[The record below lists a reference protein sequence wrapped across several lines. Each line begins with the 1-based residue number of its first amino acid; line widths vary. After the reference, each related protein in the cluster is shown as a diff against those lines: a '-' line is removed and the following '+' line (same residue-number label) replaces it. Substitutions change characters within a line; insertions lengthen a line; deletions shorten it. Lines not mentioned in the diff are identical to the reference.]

1 MSTPLYKSLKSN
13 GTTIYAF
20 PGAEEDINQISDNYK
35 MYFSKYTLLN
45 LPKVQTALTD
55 EPVTWDFE
63 NSFYGASPQPA
74 TTFADRSI
82 NSLRNYV
89 ANQEVTIRQTK
100 VNDNDYFYD
109 NSVLQTNTE
118 KIFFKW
124 AIKLGLIQF
133 EPAVDGDEYFGNLP
147 EFESNEITDTEYFP
161 EFLWKEREVSDNFI
175 STFYESGSIVNKLE
189 IEYQGTI
196 NYKVGDF
203 IEFFEIENVNFPT
216 ISKYAEVLE
225 VNEPSGSTG
234 YTVVFDI
241 TYTSSEQS
249 EPVGYSNLVYNK
261 LVRMIGEIQGN
272 NNVVS
277 QNLSFDQIMAFVSD
291 TTGETPDILFR
302 TKSDDNYTTDL
313 QFPILP
319 SQYQP
324 EIIGAEHFNSPIVQ
338 NPQNYPGDQ
347 YAQYDNDNNLNEY
360 TYLTKSGDQL
370 RRSGDYYGVSGDVNN
385 VTLNGETLDGLQLD
399 FDTSHYVKMN
409 TIGQE
414 VSNFD
419 EFNSKK
425 INGEFPEDFEYN
437 AILWYYNVED
447 INGNI
452 ATNLYGISFLDHPD
466 NDPVNTG
473 TQFPQLNKL
482 ASSDDQ
488 DGTAYQFSLNKHTT
502 LSTETPQPTFSNE
515 YINNMFGMNLFNEAM
530 KRLVVYNDSALN
542 IVAENEKILTKI
554 NELTQLVYTTTD
566 IDTINKQ
573 ILQLNELLKLY
584 STNQIV
590 DTESIKVVKNDTTSP
605 PEIQLY
611 NIEGRYNEITK
622 INTSK
627 LYDQDGY
634 IPMSVNVPDGKDFF
648 VYINNDDTVSQE
660 LLDGQ
665 RLTIVLNKDLDYK
678 QTADFVINSTD
689 ISTENK
695 QFDILLTYSDGVNV
709 PVLRTVV
716 SSLDLPVYYNTI
728 EQTQN
733 TSFNWKQVSQ
743 DITQFKLNAD
753 GETVGM
759 SASRVTG
766 LKKGDTILL
775 ENILLGLDSDTATSI
790 DGQYTIDS
798 IVGNTINID
807 YTENDNLVSYI
818 ETEISNGNL
827 SSGDI
832 ITDYDSMGL
841 FRLNKGYKVSVIRS
855 DESETSSF
863 EDRYLILINP
873 LD

>member
-1 MSTPLYKSLKSN
+1 MTPLYKSLKTN

-35 MYFSKYTLLN
+35 LYFSKYVLLN

-63 NSFYGASPQPA
+63 NTFYGASPQPA
-74 TTFADRSI
+74 TTFADRTV

-100 VNDNDYFYD
+100 INDSEYFYD
-109 NSVLQTNTE
+109 NSVIQTNTE
-118 KIFFKW
+118 KIFWKW
-124 AIKLGLIQF
+124 VKKLGLIQF
-133 EPAVDGDEYFGNLP
+133 EPAIDGDEYFGNLP
-147 EFESNEITDTEYFP
+147 EFESNEITDTDYFP
-161 EFLWKEREVSDNFI
+161 EFLWKEREVSDNYI
-175 STFYESGSIVNKLE
+175 SIFYESGSIVNKLE
-189 IEYQGTI
+189 IEYFEGTI
-196 NYKVGDF
+196 NYKVGDY
-203 IEFFEIENVNFPT
+203 IEFFGVENVNFPT
-216 ISKYAEVLE
+216 ISKYAEVLQ
-225 VNEPSGSTG
+225 VNEPDGSTG

-241 TYTSSEQS
+241 TYTGLEQS
-249 EPVGYSNLVYNK
+249 ETVGYSNLVYNK

-302 TKSDDNYTTDL
+302 TKSDSNYTTDL

-324 EIIGAEHFNSPIVQ
+324 EIVGAEHFNSPIVQ

-347 YAQYDNDNNLNEY
+347 YAQYDNDNGLNEY
-360 TYLTKSGDQL
+360 TYLTRSGDSL
-370 RRSGDYYGVSGDVNN
+370 RRSGDYYGVSGDINN
-385 VTLNGETLDGLQLD
+385 VTLNGETIDGIQLD

-414 VSNFD
+414 ISNFD

-425 INGEFPEDFEYN
+425 INGTFPKDFKYN

-452 ATNLYGISFLDHPD
+452 ATNLYGISFLDHP
-466 NDPVNTG
+466 NNNPVNTG
-473 TQFPQLNKL
+473 SQFPQLNKL
-482 ASSDDQ
+482 AATDQQ

-502 LSTETPQPTFSNE
+502 LSTENPQPVFSNE
-515 YINNMFGMNLFNEAM
+515 YINNLFGMSLFNEAM

-542 IVAENEKILTKI
+542 IVSDNQKILTKI
-554 NELTQLVYTTTD
+554 DELTQLVYTTTD
-566 IDTINKQ
+566 INTINKQ
-573 ILQLNELLKLY
+573 IYQLNELLKLY

-590 DTESIKVVKNDTTSP
+590 DTSSIKVVKNNTTTP
-605 PEIQLY
+605 PQIQLY

-622 INTSK
+622 IFASK

-634 IPMSVNVPDGKDFF
+634 IPMSVNVPEGKDFL
-648 VYINNDDTVSQE
+648 VYIVNDDTVSQE
-660 LLDGQ
+660 LPDNQ
-665 RLTIVLNKDLDYK
+665 SLTIVLNKDLYYK
-678 QTADFVINSTD
+678 QTVDFIVSSED
-689 ISTENK
+689 FSTENK
-695 QFDILLTYSDGVNV
+695 QLNILLTYSDGTNV
-709 PVLRTVV
+709 PLLRNLITN
-716 SSLDLPVYYNTI
+716 LDLPVYYNTV

-733 TSFNWKQVSQ
+733 SSFSWKQVST
-743 DITQFKLNAD
+743 DITQFKLNID

-759 SASRVTG
+759 SASRVSG
-766 LKKGDTILL
+766 LKKGDTILV
-775 ENILLGLDSDTATSI
+775 ENILFGSDPDTAILI

-798 IVGNTINID
+798 IVGDTINID
-807 YTENDNLVSYI
+807 YTENDNLTSYI

-832 ITDYDSMGL
+832 ITDYNSMGI
-841 FRLNKGYKVSVIRS
+841 FRLNKGYKISVTRIS
-855 DESETSSF
+855 DIINSTF
-863 EDRYLILINP
+863 EDRYLVITNP
-873 LD
+873 M